1 MKSIPKLIR
10 RFLGL
15 LVLSSFL
22 LLVFNILVLGIIG
35 IQQNKGGSPWLVAS
49 QTAQAITLQKS
60 GDYTLSSEMAEK
72 LVKNRAWAI
81 LIDNNSHKII
91 WHTDNLPEEVPMEFT
106 LSDIAFLTRGYLKD
120 YPTFTGK
127 GTAGLTVVGFPKTSY
142 WKHMYN
148 SWDYNFIAHLPQ
160 IFLFVLAGN
169 IMIIFLIY
177 FFANTKLI
185 KSLNP
190 LLEGIQDLPA
200 EKGVYVPE
208 KGIMSE
214 IAANINRTSEVL
226 KGKNNQ
232 LKKKDTARANWIAG
246 VSHDIRTPLSMV
258 MGYAGQLEED
268 IKLPLE
274 ARKKAAVIRHQSER
288 MKNLIQDLN
297 LASKLE
303 YNMQPV
309 NLENINAVAIVRQAV
324 VDFMNLE
331 LTEYPVIWTTDEEL
345 NVCMIEGDKAL
356 FKRAIVNLIQN
367 SINHNEEGC
376 SIYVSV
382 EERQG
387 HCLVKVEDDGKG
399 ADKNTLISLNN
410 APHYMVCDDNTTEQR
425 HGLGLLIVKQ
435 IIAVHHGRVNIGNS
449 PYGGFSVEIDINR
462 MLRPQAV

>member
-15 LVLSSFL
+15 LVLTSFL
-22 LLVFNILVLGIIG
+22 LLVFNILVLVIIG
-35 IQQNKGGSPWLVAS
+35 IQQNKGDSPWLVAS
-49 QTAQAITLQKS
+49 QTAKAITLRKS

-81 LIDNNSHKII
+81 LIDDNSHKII
-91 WHTDNLPEEVPMEFT
+91 WYTDNLPEEIPKEFT
-106 LSDIAFLTRGYLKD
+106 LSDIASLTRGYLKD

-148 SWDYNFIAHLPQ
+148 SWDYDFIAHLPQ
-160 IFLFVLAGN
+160 IFLCVLAGN

-190 LLEGIQDLPA
+190 LLTGIQDLPE

-208 KGIMSE
+208 KGVMSE
-214 IAANINRTSEVL
+214 VAANINRTSEVL

-274 ARKKAAVIRHQSER
+274 TRKKAAVIRHQSER

-331 LTEYPVIWTTDEEL
+331 LAEYPVIWTTEEDL
-345 NVCMIEGDKAL
+345 NICMIEGDKAL
-356 FKRAIVNLIQN
+356 FKRAIANLIQN

-387 HCLVKVEDDGKG
+387 HCLIKVEDDGKG

-435 IIAVHHGRVNIGNS
+435 IIAAHHGRVNIGNS
-449 PYGGFSVEIDINR
+449 PYGGFSVEIELNR
-462 MLRPQAV
+462 ILSSQAV

>member
-22 LLVFNILVLGIIG
+22 LLVFNILAIAIIG
-35 IQQNKGGSPWLVAS
+35 IQQNKGGSPWLMAS
-49 QTAQAITLQKS
+49 QTAKAITVQKS
-60 GDYTLSSEMAEK
+60 GDYKLSSEMTEK
-72 LVKNRAWAI
+72 LVQNKAWAI
-81 LIDNNSHKII
+81 LIDNESHKVI
-91 WHTDNLPEEVPMEFT
+91 WHTDNLPEEIPKEYT
-106 LSDIAFLTRGYLKD
+106 LSDIVSLTRGYLKD

-127 GTAGLTVVGFPKTSY
+127 GAAGLTVVGFPKTSY

-148 SWDYNFIAHLPQ
+148 SWDYDFIAQLPQ
-160 IFLFVLAGN
+160 IVLCVLAGN
-169 IMIIFLIY
+169 ILIIFLIY

-185 KSLNP
+185 KSLKP
-190 LLEGIQDLPA
+190 LLEGIQDLPE
-200 EKGVYVPE
+200 EKGVYLPE
-208 KGIMSE
+208 KGVMSE

-268 IKLPLE
+268 INLPLDT
-274 ARKKAAVIRHQSER
+274 RKKASVIRHQSER
-288 MKNLIQDLN
+288 MKHLIQDLN

-309 NLENINAVAIVRQAV
+309 NLENINAVTIVRQAV
-324 VDFMNLE
+324 VDFLNLGLAE
-331 LTEYPVIWTTDEEL
+331 HPIIWTTKEDINL
-345 NVCMIEGDKAL
+345 CMIAGDKAL
-356 FKRAIVNLIQN
+356 FKRAIANLIQN
-367 SINHNEEGC
+367 AINHNEEGC
-376 SIYVSV
+376 CIYVSV
-382 EERQG
+382 EEKQG
-387 HCLVKVEDDGKG
+387 HCLIKVEDDGIG

-410 APHYMVCDDNTTEQR
+410 APHYMVCDENTTEQR

-435 IIAVHHGRVNIGNS
+435 IIAAHQGSVKIENS
-449 PYGGFSVEIDINR
+449 SYGGFSVEIDLKQIH
-462 MLRPQAV
+462 